1 METKS
6 NIYITV
12 VSFLV
17 VAFALIVLLIYPALR
32 DIESV
37 SEEILSRKIEA
48 ASMDFQNRE
57 LDNFKKKYKEYGPH
71 LQKISQSFVEAQSP
85 VNFIEFLEQAAA
97 DLNIDAD
104 INLNFSSK
112 KEAPDTRSTVLF
124 QIFAEGDFSNILL
137 FSEKLEQGPYL
148 ITIKSLSMKKVE
160 KDVLDKTG
168 ASPNNIE
175 ANFSIEAITQ

>member
-112 KEAPDTRSTVLF
+112 KETSTP
-124 QIFAEGDFSNILL
+124 G
-137 FSEKLEQGPYL
+137 
-148 ITIKSLSMKKVE
+148 
-160 KDVLDKTG
+160 KD
-168 ASPNNIE
+168 
-175 ANFSIEAITQ
+175 